1 MSREPFLAWP
11 GWRHLRFAWVLSL
24 AGAAWFLWVY
34 AGADALTAHRA
45 ARVRIHFEAELGFP
59 FVPEAVLIYM
69 SIYALFL
76 AAPFAIR
83 QRNDFFALSMTLNL
97 VVLVGGFCFLA
108 LPAQLAFA
116 PPKDLGAFPGLF
128 RFADRLNLTY
138 NLVPSLH
145 VALSM
150 LCIAAFSAKTG
161 NLGKVL
167 LWLWAVAIA
176 LSTLLTHQH
185 HVVDVVAGAALAL
198 LAYRFVYLK
207 RFNRGTQGP

>member
-1 MSREPFLAWP
+1 
-11 GWRHLRFAWVLSL
+11 
-24 AGAAWFLWVY
+24 
-34 AGADALTAHRA
+34 
-45 ARVRIHFEAELGFP
+45 
-59 FVPEAVLIYM
+59 M

-76 AAPFAIR
+76 AAPFVIR

-97 VVLVGGFCFLA
+97 MVLVSGFCFLA
-108 LPAQLAFA
+108 IPAQLAFA

-145 VALSM
+145 VALGV
-150 LCIAAFSAKTG
+150 LCIAAFSAKAG

-207 RFNRGTQGP
+207 RFNRGNRGPQSQSQS